1 MLTEATSPRAAP
13 PEPSREERVER
24 RIAERRV
31 ALMTLYSRRLPAVYL
46 GYIIIAIVAWR
57 QGLHTW
63 PWVWLAATG
72 AVMVYRVRLGRTIE
86 KKCVEERI
94 AALPKL
100 VFGFTLNG
108 LTTAPIVPLAFTAPD
123 NVTPLLIGI
132 MLTAGCAVGA
142 ASVAGSQRAFMGFC
156 SLTFLFQAVGW
167 FWRGETLG
175 IALGIGIVTMYLVL
189 LASVRDHGR
198 NLKELMGLLEDN
210 AQLSESVELERDR
223 AEAASEAKTRFFAAA
238 SHDLRQPLHALSI
251 NATTLDILAQR
262 GSDALL
268 KEVSRGIGS
277 ALRQSSGLLDGLLD
291 ISRLDAHSIKAN
303 FAPHDIGL
311 LLGAVCDEYAALAA
325 QQGLSLEL
333 QLPPEPLWARTDS
346 DQLMRIIG
354 NLVNNAIKFTQ
365 RGRITLVGRHGP
377 DGHVLV
383 QVVDTGAG
391 IAADQ
396 RERVFEEFY
405 QIGNPSR
412 DRSQGLGLGLAI
424 VRRTA
429 ALLRIALRLD
439 SEPGRGTTFELQI
452 EPAPA
457 PAHDVASGA
466 TPPARAADGHRL
478 AVLLVDD
485 EAEVLSALCTYL
497 DQLGWSVK
505 GVTNGA
511 QAERALLAGFVPDVM
526 VVDYRLRDETGLDV
540 IDRLRERLPGV
551 PAVIVTG
558 ETAPSRF
565 GELSGAAERVLHK
578 PVAGELLARTLQEVV
593 IELDTQPA
601 ALAAAAATAP

>member
-1 MLTEATSPRAAP
+1 MAEAL
-13 PEPSREERVER
+13 SREARVTR
-24 RIAERRV
+24 RIVERRV
-31 ALMTLYSRRLPAVYL
+31 ALMTQYSRRLPAVYV
-46 GYIIIAIVAWR
+46 GYIIIAVVAASR
-57 QGLHTW
+57 GLA
-63 PWVWLAATG
+63 PWAWIWLACTG
-72 AVMVYRVRLGRTIE
+72 AVMVYRFTLGRRVE
-86 KKCVEERI
+86 KKSVEERI

-100 VFGFTLNG
+100 EFGFTLNG
-108 LTTAPIVPLAFTAPD
+108 FTTAPIVPLAFTAPD
-123 NVTPLLIGI
+123 NVTPLLVGI
-132 MLTAGCAVGA
+132 MLVAGCAVGA

-156 SLTFLFQAVGW
+156 SLTFLLMAGGW
-167 FWRGETLG
+167 FWRGGTLG

-198 NLKELMGLLEDN
+198 NLKELMGLVEDN
-210 AQLSESVELERDR
+210 AQLSESVKLARDR

-262 GSDALL
+262 GNDGLL

-277 ALRQSSGLLDGLLD
+277 ALQQSSGLLDGLLD
-291 ISRLDAHSIKAN
+291 ISRLDAHSIQAR
-303 FAPHDIGL
+303 FAPHEVGAL
-311 LLGAVCDEYAALAA
+311 LRAVCDEYAALAA
-325 QQGLSLEL
+325 QQGLSLAVE
-333 QLPPEPLWARTDS
+333 LPPEPLWARTDS
-346 DQLMRIIG
+346 DQLMRILG

-365 RGRITLVGRHGP
+365 RGSVTLSARHGP

-383 QVVDTGAG
+383 QVADTGAG

-405 QIGNPSR
+405 QVGNPSR

-429 ALLRIALRLD
+429 ALLHIGLHLD
-439 SEPGRGTTFELQI
+439 SAPGRGTTFELEI
-452 EPAPA
+452 DAAPA
-457 PAHDVASGA
+457 PAHHADSNA
-466 TPPARAADGHRL
+466 TPAARAADGHRL

-505 GVTNGA
+505 GVATGD
-511 QAERALLAGFVPDVM
+511 QAEQALAAGFTPDVM
-526 VVDYRLRDETGLDV
+526 AVDYRLRDETGIEV
-540 IDRLRERLPGV
+540 IDRVRLRHPGL

-565 GELSGAAERVLHK
+565 GELSAAAERVLHK
-578 PVAGELLARTLQEVV
+578 PLAGEVLARTLQEVV
-593 IELDTQPA
+593 LGLDTAPVAVASA
-601 ALAAAAATAP
+601 A

>member
-1 MLTEATSPRAAP
+1 MAEAQ
-13 PEPSREERVER
+13 SREARVTR
-24 RIAERRV
+24 RIVERRV
-31 ALMTLYSRRLPAVYL
+31 ALMTQYSRRLPAVYV
-46 GYIIIAIVAWR
+46 GYIIIAVVAASR
-57 QGLHTW
+57 GLA
-63 PWVWLAATG
+63 PWAWIWLACTG
-72 AVMVYRVRLGRTIE
+72 AVMVYRFTLGRRVE
-86 KKCVEERI
+86 KKSVEERI

-100 VFGFTLNG
+100 EFGFTLNG
-108 LTTAPIVPLAFTAPD
+108 FTTAPIVPLAFTAAD
-123 NVTPLLIGI
+123 NVTPLLVGI
-132 MLTAGCAVGA
+132 MLVAGCAVGA

-156 SLTFLFQAVGW
+156 SLTFLFMTAGW
-167 FWRGETLG
+167 FWRGGTLG

-198 NLKELMGLLEDN
+198 NLKELMGLVEDN
-210 AQLSESVELERDR
+210 AQLSESVKLARDR

-262 GSDALL
+262 GNDGLL

-277 ALRQSSGLLDGLLD
+277 ALQQSSGLLDGLLD
-291 ISRLDAHSIKAN
+291 ISRLDAHSIQAR
-303 FAPHDIGL
+303 FAPHEVGAL
-311 LLGAVCDEYAALAA
+311 LRAVRDEYAALAA
-325 QQGLSLEL
+325 QQGLSLALE
-333 QLPPEPLWARTDS
+333 LPPEPLWARTDS
-346 DQLMRIIG
+346 DQLMRILG

-365 RGRITLVGRHGP
+365 RGSVTLSARHGP

-383 QVVDTGAG
+383 QVADTGAG

-405 QIGNPSR
+405 QVGNPSR

-429 ALLRIALRLD
+429 ALLHIGLHLD
-439 SEPGRGTTFELQI
+439 SAPGRGTTFELEI
-452 EPAPA
+452 DAAPA
-457 PAHDVASGA
+457 PAHHADGSA
-466 TPPARAADGHRL
+466 TPAARAADGHRL

-505 GVTNGA
+505 GVATGD
-511 QAERALLAGFVPDVM
+511 QAEQALAAGFVPDVM
-526 VVDYRLRDETGLDV
+526 AVDYRLRNETGIEV
-540 IDRLRERLPGV
+540 IDRVRLRHPDL

-565 GELSGAAERVLHK
+565 GELSAAAERVLHK
-578 PVAGELLARTLQEVV
+578 PLAGEVLARTLQEVV
-593 IELDTQPA
+593 LGLDTAPVAVASA
-601 ALAAAAATAP
+601 A